1 MSVVTNIDSPR
12 RMVEFVLA
20 GLPWAALLIDHQGCI
35 HAANDLALHLLRA
48 DPIALLKQQMDHV
61 TRAGSPDSL
70 QGLLHAA
77 QRDGV
82 ATGLLVF
89 GADAESRMCVVQS
102 LDLPLEGR
110 SMTYRRSVATTLE
123 AQRSLLVISIGDEV
137 IHQTQL
143 VAAFSTAAVACLSAT
158 SQTDFYR
165 QLDHLCAHLH
175 LSGAVALRND
185 RQMTCAW
192 TSTPLAPTVRMAV
205 ERQLGRTLTD
215 LLGQTLHTL
224 DLSDTPQIVPIA
236 EICELRAHTSSR
248 RAFQRVL
255 LKLIWGHIGI
265 VLPLV
270 AHGQLLGLIFLTSPH
285 LQAADV
291 ELLQPFVQ
299 LFGLGLE
306 RLVQQVLISEDHQ
319 STTLLLQANQALTAA
334 TKLNEVLRVICEQGL
349 ALTAGTTSAVLM
361 PEPDGEHLRCIMA
374 VGSYSDLLLGYRSKL
389 KSSVS
394 GLAFDKQHSYIVQTV
409 QDEPQIDPIMKR
421 LMPQYSGI
429 FLPLLIQQRVVGV
442 LAVGHPQSG
451 YFNDQQTYG
460 LTQFSVNAAIAIEN
474 AQLHESIRL
483 SEERYRTLFQNAL
496 EIVLTLDLEGRIVAW
511 NRAALQFLGVSPA
524 ELRGGTL
531 SLYDL
536 LTSATALRVREM
548 QSQTL
553 EGLPPLPVEIE
564 LQRPDGQPAV
574 VEVTMQLFQEYGQ
587 PGGVY
592 IIGRDMTERRR
603 QQRALTDQVAQL
615 TALHKLSTA
624 LNASLDRDAIL
635 QRAAE
640 AIAHANRFEC
650 VGIYLPYPC
659 EQKLSMVASTGMH
672 EALASHVRKVGP
684 GTQLWETWQLGQVS
698 TTTTSR
704 LSPLSQTLF
713 GELGIVSHTFVPLI
727 STSRVLG
734 VLAIGRVGSEA
745 FADSDFQVLQ
755 TMAAQIAQ
763 SLENIKLYAAVEQS
777 AARYRDLYENANDF
791 IGTLA
796 IDGRMLSLNRAALEF
811 FGYSADDLPRLT
823 LRDLLPP
830 GERSVAETL
839 EQLHQ
844 SKMPANGLEL
854 RVLRSDRSTA
864 IVEIRSRLVLDGDE
878 PTAIHFIARD
888 TTERHQ
894 LESQVRQGEKLA
906 ALGQLVAGAAHE
918 LNNPLAV
925 VLGTTQLLLRD
936 PAAAHLNDDVRNIES
951 AAQRA
956 KHIVSQ
962 MLTFAREQEDVR
974 GPVDVPLLIERVVQ
988 SSRTR
993 LEQGQIALRVQVPSH
1008 IPAVWGDAYQLEQV
1022 LDNLLHNAAQALIDS
1037 SQPLRQISIIASTN
1051 DTRVRICVIDNGPG
1065 IAPQVLPRIF
1075 DPFFTTK
1082 EVGHGTGLGLSL
1094 VYGIVDKHGGTIY
1107 ADSVVGQGATFTI
1120 ELPANRTSAAHV
1132 APAVISGPTNSTI
1145 LVVEDEPDVRAVVER
1160 ALSQHGYAVDAVDSA
1175 ESALVRAGSKRYDLV
1190 ITDLRMPGMSGKEL
1204 FEQMQATQPQL
1215 NWVFITGD
1223 TMNTSSDV
1231 LLNQSGIPFLAK
1243 PFTLEELWD
1252 AVATSIIGRPKQP
1265 TSSAA

>member
-20 GLPWAALLIDHQGCI
+20 GLPWAALLIDQQGYI
-35 HAANDLALHLLRA
+35 HAANDLALHLLQA
-48 DPIALLKQQMDHV
+48 DPVALLKQQLDDL
-61 TRAGSPDSL
+61 TTASSL
-70 QGLLHAA
+70 DTLQSLLDAA
-77 QRDGV
+77 QSDGS
-82 ATGLLVF
+82 ATGRLVF
-89 GADAESRMCVVQS
+89 AVDAAARVCVLQS
-102 LDLPLEGR
+102 LDLPFEGR
-110 SMTYRRSVATTLE
+110 TAGYRRSVATTLE
-123 AQRSLLVISIGDEV
+123 AQRSLLVVSVRDEAT
-137 IHQTQL
+137 HQTQL
-143 VAAFSTAAVACLSAT
+143 VTAFSAAAAACLSAAD
-158 SQTDFYR
+158 QTDFYR
-165 QLDHLCAHLH
+165 HLDHLCASLH
-175 LSGAVALRND
+175 LSGAVAVYHDQRI
-185 RQMTCAW
+185 TCAW
-192 TSTPLAPTVRMAV
+192 TSTPLTATVRTAV
-205 ERQLGRTLTD
+205 ERQLGLTLPD
-215 LLGQTLHTL
+215 LLAQTLHSL
-224 DLSDTPQIVPIA
+224 ELSDTPQIVSIA
-236 EICELRAHTSSR
+236 EVCELRAHTSSR
-248 RAFQRVL
+248 RIFQLAL

-265 VLPLV
+265 MLPLV
-270 AHGQLLGLIFLTSPH
+270 AQGQLVGAIFLTGPH
-285 LQAADV
+285 LQAADA
-291 ELLQPFVQ
+291 ELLQPFSQ
-299 LFGLGLE
+299 LLGLGLE
-306 RLVQQVLISEDHQ
+306 RLVQQSLISADQQ

-334 TKLNEVLRVICEQGL
+334 TKLNEVLRVICEQAL
-349 ALTAGTTSAVLM
+349 ALTSATTSAVLM
-361 PEPDGEHLRCIMA
+361 PEPDAEHLRCIMA

-389 KSSVS
+389 SNTIS
-394 GLAFDKQHSYIVQTV
+394 GLVFDRQHSYIVQTV
-409 QDEPQIDPIMKR
+409 QDEPQIDSIMKR

-451 YFNDQQTYG
+451 YFNGQQTHG
-460 LTQFSVNAAIAIEN
+460 LVQFSVNAAIAIEN

-496 EIVLTLDLEGRIVAW
+496 EIVLTLDLDGRIVAW

-524 ELRGGTL
+524 ELRGGML

-536 LTSATALRVREM
+536 LTPATALRVREM

-587 PGGVY
+587 LSGVY

-659 EQKLSMVASTGMH
+659 EQYLTMVAATGMH
-672 EALASHVRKVGP
+672 EPLRFHVRRVGP
-684 GTQLWETWQLGQVS
+684 GTQIWETWRLGQVS
-698 TTTTSR
+698 TATTSQ
-704 LSPLSQTLF
+704 LTPLAQTLF
-713 GELGIVSHTFVPLI
+713 GDIGVVSHTFVPLI
-727 STSRVLG
+727 STSRILG
-734 VLAIGRVGSEA
+734 VLAIGRVGVES
-745 FADSDFQVLQ
+745 FAASDFQVLQ

-796 IDGRMLSLNRAALEF
+796 IDGRVLSLNRAALRF
-811 FGYSADDLPRLT
+811 FGYTTDDLPRLT
-823 LRDLLPP
+823 LGDLLPP
-830 GERSVAETL
+830 SEHPVAETL
-839 EQLHQ
+839 ELLHQ

-894 LESQVRQGEKLA
+894 LEAQVRQGEKLA

-936 PAAAHLNDDVRNIES
+936 PSATHLNDDVRNIES

-956 KHIVSQ
+956 KQIVSQ

-974 GPVDVPLLIERVVQ
+974 GPVDVLLLIERVAQ
-988 SSRTR
+988 SSRSR
-993 LEQGQIALRVQVPSH
+993 LEQGQIALRVQLPSEL
-1008 IPAVWGDAYQLEQV
+1008 PSVWGDAYQLEQV
-1022 LDNLLHNAAQALIDS
+1022 LDNLLHNAAQALLDNA
-1037 SQPLRQISIIASTN
+1037 QPLRQISIIASTN
-1051 DTRVRICVIDNGPG
+1051 DTRVRICVVDNGPG

-1107 ADSVVGQGATFTI
+1107 AESVIGHGATFTV
-1120 ELPANRTSAAHV
+1120 ELPANHTPAGHTS
-1132 APAVISGPTNSTI
+1132 PALISGPTNSTI

-1160 ALSQHGYAVDAVDSA
+1160 ALSQHGYTVDAVDSA
-1175 ESALVRAGSKRYDLV
+1175 ETALVRAGSKRYDLV

-1204 FEQMQATQPQL
+1204 FEQMHATQPQL

-1223 TMNTSSDV
+1223 TMSTSSDV

-1252 AVATSIIGRPKQP
+1252 AVATSIIGRPKLP